1 MLRLDPKWAYK
12 NGLTNKS
19 ESVFV
24 CLFVCS
30 ENKNPDL
37 IGIGVNLHL

>member
-1 MLRLDPKWAYK
+1 MFKIGPEIGKK

-19 ESVFV
+19 ESVFL